1 LNLNKSLRLGED
13 FFAGIYPRMWK
24 TNTKGEIVM
33 IAKATEEELQEIR
46 TKSADALFE
55 GTMKQFHPSA
65 ERVNELVRS
74 AFEKGCYYLV
84 SRQENKLAGWVL
96 IGPSADFFS
105 KEEIGFIY
113 ELYVVPEY
121 RGQGLAKPLMQKAI
135 DELSIKGYREIR
147 LSVHA
152 GNFAQHVYRE
162 LGFVDK
168 QISMSFQVVKR
179 P

>member
-1 LNLNKSLRLGED
+1 
-13 FFAGIYPRMWK
+13 M
-24 TNTKGEIVM
+24 IV
-33 IAKATEEELQEIR
+33 KATEEELQEIR
-46 TKSADALFE
+46 IKSADALFE
-55 GTMKQFHPSA
+55 GTTHQFQPST
-65 ERVNELVRS
+65 ERVNELIDN
-74 AFEKGCYYLV
+74 ALKKGCYYLV
-84 SRQENKLAGWVL
+84 SRQKNQLAGWVL

-113 ELYVVPEY
+113 ELYVLSEY

-135 DELSIKGYREIR
+135 NELSIKGYPEIR

-152 GNFAQHVYRE
+152 GNFAQHVYRD

-168 QISMSFQVVKR
+168 QISMSLQVVKR

>member
-1 LNLNKSLRLGED
+1 
-13 FFAGIYPRMWK
+13 
-24 TNTKGEIVM
+24 M

-96 IGPSADFFS
+96 IGLSADFFS

>member
-1 LNLNKSLRLGED
+1 
-13 FFAGIYPRMWK
+13 
-24 TNTKGEIVM
+24 M

-65 ERVNELVRS
+65 ERVNELIGS

-121 RGQGLAKPLMQKAI
+121 RGQGLAKLLMQKAI

>member
-1 LNLNKSLRLGED
+1 MKKKVVLAFSGGLDTSFCCIHLAQDRGLEVHSV
-13 FFAGIYPRMWK
+13 IV
-24 TNTKGEIVM
+24 NTGGFS
-33 IAKATEEELQEIR
+33 EEELQEIR

-65 ERVNELVRS
+65 ERVNELVGS

-96 IGPSADFFS
+96 IGPSTDFFS

-121 RGQGLAKPLMQKAI
+121 RGNG
-135 DELSIKGYREIR
+135 DRECSR
-147 LSVHA
+147 
-152 GNFAQHVYRE
+152 GC
-162 LGFVDK
+162 D
-168 QISMSFQVVKR
+168 
-179 P
+179 

>member
-1 LNLNKSLRLGED
+1 
-13 FFAGIYPRMWK
+13 
-24 TNTKGEIVM
+24 M

-65 ERVNELVRS
+65 ERVNELVDS

-84 SRQENKLAGWVL
+84 SRQENKLSGWVL
-96 IGPSADFFS
+96 IGPSTDFFS

-135 DELSIKGYREIR
+135 DELSIKGYPEIR

-152 GNFAQHVYRE
+152 ENFAQHVYRE

-168 QISMSFQVVKR
+168 QISMSLQVVKL